1 MMFQIGAKLQS
12 QFASAFKGAQ
22 GSIASLQAKIESLNK
37 KQGDIAA
44 YQKQQSAIEKTRSK
58 LELLQKQYDN
68 LQAEIGEN
76 GNASATLKNQML
88 SKQQQIER
96 TTASLDTQTK
106 RLDQMGSAL
115 EQAGLDTKNLAAESA
130 ALASQ
135 SAALKQQQD
144 AEAAA
149 LQKAAQQMEA
159 EAEEAARLA
168 QQQQEVADSADEMGD
183 SLADAA
189 SDLEQL
195 FAAAGVIETLKKG
208 VEILSDCTDAS
219 IEFES
224 VMTGVDKTTDLTTS
238 EFQAMSA
245 AVKQLSTDIPATTT
259 ELGEVGEVAGQLGIA
274 KNDLLDFTTVMTMLS
289 TATTMAG
296 SEAATMSAQ
305 FANITRM
312 DPSKY
317 SNLGSTI
324 VALGNNYAT
333 TEQKILDMGQGIAAA
348 GSLAGMS
355 EADMMGLSAAVTS
368 LGIETQAGSTSMST
382 LITNLNK
389 AVETGEGLNEFA
401 SVANMS
407 AAEFTRAWG
416 SDAAGA
422 LSQFITG
429 LSDTERNG
437 RSATIILDELGITET
452 RMQRM
457 MLSLAT
463 SGDLMNRTL
472 ATANTAWA
480 ENTALA
486 AEAEKRYATTESK
499 LQMASNAAN
508 NLKIAVGDALTPALG
523 AAADASKS
531 MMVPITH
538 FIEANPNLV
547 QGFVVAGG
555 VIGTVT
561 LAVTGYSAA
570 AKVAAA
576 ASALLTSSIPGVKT
590 LMLITGGVALLAGGI
605 VALSGAIN
613 DASVDFSTLDE
624 EFDSLNEQL
633 QEQERI
639 SDLIKEYKKL
649 SGELE
654 GVSSATGSINDEGP
668 VTILVTAE
676 IQNQL
681 ASSDFLE
688 GEAVVNLSA
697 IANADIDTEEFLK
710 DGTTT
715 VTLSAEAAEALAAA
729 DLLDGTT
736 VQLTGEAAAELT
748 AAGFMAEGQTTVS
761 LTPEM
766 ADYLVANDCFADGNL
781 SLPLTP
787 EVLAKLEAADCVDG
801 NTVTLSATA
810 LQTLAASGF
819 LLDETVLL
827 SAEAANVLSH
837 DDFVTDPTVKLTAVA
852 AQALAASEL
861 LDGTT
866 VTLSGQAL
874 AELTAAGFLQ
884 DGDTT
889 VTLTP
894 EMAKYLADKDCFADG
909 DMSVSLTPAL
919 VETLKAQDCVDVNT
933 ISFSAEVTNLADL
946 QSRINTLQ
954 SSVSSTKSDLDAASG
969 SLATMQERYSQLEAR
984 LANTSKA
991 SDKTALQQ
999 ELEALGTAIT
1009 EQEANVSTLETTYVE
1024 LANELA
1030 VTQSSAANLAAQ
1042 EQRLAEIKE
1051 ELASASG
1058 GVITA
1063 TGNETEVFDQQV
1075 ESLAALTEAKKAGLR
1090 ADIYENVTAQASKYA
1105 HAVKESNEYA
1115 AAMAPLLN
1123 QAKIAEQYLGLSAE
1137 EVNAEYQGLLAHM
1150 DDLAAQPDFNPLG
1163 DDAQSTI
1170 RQIQDLSSLMGQT
1183 FDDLAEYADADIS
1196 WSDTFDWVGTNE
1208 YTWTE
1213 TIKDLNAEIASYGEG
1228 VEEAN
1233 AVQKAF
1239 VNNLVNGLKLG
1250 AVSIEE
1256 VEALLTNTFSDAE
1269 NGGEIVASIMEQV
1282 QTELA
1287 LAAENAED
1295 MNTGMGDTAATAAEL
1310 DAAMS
1315 PVLEQMQA
1323 LGEAYDAAYQS
1334 AYESM
1339 SGQFELFEMVKT
1351 ESSISVD
1358 EMIASLESQVEYMN
1372 TYAENLRKA
1381 SEMGLSEGLIAQLS
1395 DGSTQ
1400 SAALLATIV
1409 SDGTTKIDE
1418 LNTAFAAVE
1427 TGKETFA
1434 STVAE
1439 METDFSTKMAA
1450 LETQLTSTVAAMDKS
1465 SDAAAAGTATVQAFA
1480 DAATALAPTVAAAFQ
1495 AVANKA
1501 KGALKINVSAT
1512 ASGISAYA
1520 SGTDYAERGF
1530 ALVGEEGPEL
1540 VWFNG
1545 GESVATAEETEAIM
1559 RESNLSAQPLTAT
1572 QSDYRS
1578 SDGSVIHIDFSPQY
1592 SIGSNT
1598 NGDELRSILQE
1609 HDENLRDQIENI
1621 LADIEDDRVRSVYA

>member
-22 GSIASLQAKIESLNK
+22 GSIANLQAKIESLNK

-96 TTASLDTQTK
+96 TTTSLDTQSK

-238 EFQAMSA
+238 ELQAMSA

-389 AVETGEGLNEFA
+389 AVETGEGLNEVA

-639 SDLIKEYKKL
+639 SDLIKEYKQL

-710 DGTTT
+710 DGSTT

-748 AAGFMAEGQTTVS
+748 AAGFMVEGQTTVS

-819 LLDETVLL
+819 LLDETVQLTG
-827 SAEAANVLSH
+827 EAANAIATG
-837 DDFVTDPTVKLTAVA
+837 DFVPDTNIQLT
-852 AQALAASEL
+852 
-861 LDGTT
+861 
-866 VTLSGQAL
+866 
-874 AELTAAGFLQ
+874 
-884 DGDTT
+884 
-889 VTLTP
+889 
-894 EMAKYLADKDCFADG
+894 
-909 DMSVSLTPAL
+909 
-919 VETLKAQDCVDVNT
+919 
-933 ISFSAEVTNLADL
+933 AEVTNLAEL
-946 QSRINTLQ
+946 QGQVSALQ
-954 SSVSSTKSDLDAASG
+954 SSVATAKSDLDAASG
-969 SLATMQERYSQLEAR
+969 TLATMQERYSQLEAR
-984 LANTSKA
+984 LANTSKT

-1009 EQEANVSTLETTYVE
+1009 EQEANVSALETTYVE

-1042 EQRLAEIKE
+1042 EQRLTEIKE
-1051 ELASASG
+1051 ELANASG

-1090 ADIYENVTAQASKYA
+1090 ADIYENVTSQAAKYA
-1105 HAVKESNEYA
+1105 HAVKESNEYT

-1123 QAKIAEQYLGLSAE
+1123 QARIAEQYLGLSAE

-1170 RQIQDLSSLMGQT
+1170 QQIEDLSLLMGQT
-1183 FDDLAEYADADIS
+1183 FDDLHEYADADIS
-1196 WSDTFDWVGTNE
+1196 WSDTFGWIGTNE

-1228 VEEAN
+1228 VEDAN
-1233 AVQKAF
+1233 TVQEAF

-1256 VEALLTNTFSDAE
+1256 VEALLTNTFSNAE
-1269 NGGEIVASIMEQV
+1269 NGGEIVASIMEQI

-1287 LAAENAED
+1287 LAAGSAED
-1295 MNTGMGDTAATAAEL
+1295 MNAGMGGTAATAAEL
-1310 DAAMS
+1310 DAAMA

-1439 METDFSTKMAA
+1439 METDFASKMTA
-1450 LETQLTSTVAAMDKS
+1450 LETQLTTTVSAMDKS
-1465 SDAAAAGTATVQAFA
+1465 TEAAEAGTATVQAFA

-1495 AVANKA
+1495 SVANKA
-1501 KGALKINVSAT
+1501 KGALKINVMAT
-1512 ASGISAYA
+1512 AAGISAYA

-1572 QSDYRS
+1572 QSDYRN

>member
-22 GSIASLQAKIESLNK
+22 SSIASLQAKIESLNK

-68 LQAEIGEN
+68 LQAEIGES
-76 GNASATLKNQML
+76 GNASAALKNQML

-96 TTASLDTQTK
+96 TTASLDAQTK

-115 EQAGLDTKNLAAESA
+115 EQAGIDTKNLAAENA

-149 LQKAAQQMEA
+149 MQKAAQQMEA

-168 QQQQEVADSADEMGD
+168 QQQKEVADSADDMGD
-183 SLADAA
+183 SFANAA

-195 FAAAGVIETLKKG
+195 FAAAGVIETLRKG
-208 VEILSDCTDAS
+208 VDILSDCADAS

-224 VMTGVDKTTDLTTS
+224 VMTGVDKTTDLTTA
-238 EFQAMSA
+238 EFKAMSA

-259 ELGEVGEVAGQLGIA
+259 ELGEVGEVSGQLGIA
-274 KNDLLDFTTVMTMLS
+274 KGNLLDFTTVMTMLS

-305 FANITRM
+305 FANITGM

-348 GSLAGMS
+348 GDLAGMS

-382 LITNLNK
+382 LITTLNK
-389 AVETGEGLNEFA
+389 AVETGKGLNDYA

-407 AAEFTRAWG
+407 ASEFTRAWG
-416 SDAAGA
+416 TDAAGA
-422 LSQFITG
+422 LTRFIAG
-429 LSDTERNG
+429 LADTERNG
-437 RSATIILDELGITET
+437 KSATIILDELGITET

-472 ATANTAWA
+472 TTANSAWA
-480 ENTALA
+480 SNTALA
-486 AEAEKRYATTESK
+486 AEAEKRYVNTESK

-508 NLKIAVGDALTPALG
+508 NLKIAVGDALTPAMG
-523 AAADASKS
+523 SFADASKS
-531 MMVPITH
+531 ALVSITH
-538 FIEANPNLV
+538 FIEANPNLI
-547 QGFVVAGG
+547 QGLVVSGG

-561 LAVTGYSAA
+561 VAITGYSAA

-576 ASALLTSSIPGVKT
+576 ASALLTTSIPGVKT
-590 LMLITGGVALLAGGI
+590 LMLITGGIALLAGGI
-605 VALSGAIN
+605 VALSGAIK
-613 DASVDFSTLDE
+613 DASADFETLDE

-633 QEQERI
+633 KEQERI
-639 SDLIKEYKKL
+639 SHLIKEYKQL

-654 GVSSATGSINDEGP
+654 GVSSAAGDINNEGP
-668 VTILVTAE
+668 VAIQVTAE

-681 ASSDFLE
+681 ATSDFLE

-710 DGTTT
+710 DGSTT
-715 VTLSAEAAEALAAA
+715 VTLSAEAAESLAAA
-729 DLLDGTT
+729 DLLDDTT
-736 VQLTGEAAAELT
+736 VQLTGKAAANLT
-748 AAGFMAEGQTTVS
+748 AAGFMVDGQTTVN

-766 ADYLVANDCFADGNL
+766 ADYLVANDCFADGDL

-787 EVLAKLEAADCVDG
+787 ELLEKLEAADCVDG
-801 NTVTLSATA
+801 NTVTLTATA

-819 LLDETVLL
+819 LLDETVQL
-827 SAEAANVLSH
+827 SAKAANSLTIG
-837 DDFVTDPTVKLTAVA
+837 DFIPDSNIKLT
-852 AQALAASEL
+852 
-861 LDGTT
+861 
-866 VTLSGQAL
+866 
-874 AELTAAGFLQ
+874 
-884 DGDTT
+884 
-889 VTLTP
+889 
-894 EMAKYLADKDCFADG
+894 
-909 DMSVSLTPAL
+909 
-919 VETLKAQDCVDVNT
+919 
-933 ISFSAEVTNLADL
+933 AEVTNLPEL
-946 QSRINTLQ
+946 QSKINTLQ
-954 SSVSSTKSDLDAASG
+954 SSVATTKSDLDTANSA
-969 SLATMQERYSQLEAR
+969 LATMQERYGQLEAR
-984 LANTSKA
+984 LANSSKA

-999 ELEALGTAIT
+999 EMEALGAAIA
-1009 EQEANVSTLETTYVE
+1009 EQEANVSTLETTYTELSTE
-1024 LANELA
+1024 LAT
-1030 VTQSSAANLAAQ
+1030 TQASAANLAEQ
-1042 EQRLAEIKE
+1042 EQRLAEIKA
-1051 ELASASG
+1051 ELTGASG

-1063 TGNETEVFDQQV
+1063 TESETSSFEDQVKVLEAITKAKQAELRQSVYDNITQQSKAYAESLQTEAYNQELLNAAVAEQAKYQEYVADGAEGAVAQMHDLVALISSSTGEDGLINWDSAEVQGYVNQV
-1075 ESLAALTEAKKAGLR
+1075 EDLIYILTGEEHDFNHFTGLS
-1090 ADIYENVTAQASKYA
+1090 DEVDETQAS
-1105 HAVKESNEYA
+1105 A
-1115 AAMAPLLN
+1115 AKM
-1123 QAKIAEQYLGLSAE
+1123 
-1137 EVNAEYQGLLAHM
+1137 
-1150 DDLAAQPDFNPLG
+1150 
-1163 DDAQSTI
+1163 
-1170 RQIQDLSSLMGQT
+1170 
-1183 FDDLAEYADADIS
+1183 
-1196 WSDTFDWVGTNE
+1196 
-1208 YTWTE
+1208 
-1213 TIKDLNAEIASYGEG
+1213 
-1228 VEEAN
+1228 EEAWLKIN
-1233 AVQKAF
+1233 KEVTEYSEAVASADGTQKVF
-1239 VNNLVNGLKLG
+1239 LDNLVAGVRDGGMELTQL
-1250 AVSIEE
+1250 
-1256 VEALLTNTFSDAE
+1256 EALLTEQFSGME
-1269 NGGEIVASIMEQV
+1269 GGAQIVADAMEYV
-1282 QTELA
+1282 RAA
-1287 LAAENAED
+1287 LDESADSAED
-1295 MNTGMGDTAATAAEL
+1295 MGAGMGDAAATAAEL

-1339 SGQFELFEMVKT
+1339 SGQFELFEMVKA

-1358 EMIASLESQVEYMN
+1358 EMIAGLQSQVAYME

-1381 SEMGLSEGLIAQLS
+1381 SEMGLSDGLIAQLS

-1400 SAALLATIV
+1400 SAAYLATIV

-1434 STVAE
+1434 GTVAE
-1439 METDFSTKMAA
+1439 METDFTTKMTA
-1450 LETQLTSTVAAMDKS
+1450 LQTQFTTTISEMDKS
-1465 SDAAAAGTATVQAFA
+1465 AEAAEAGNATVQAFA
-1480 DAATALAPTVAAAFQ
+1480 DAATALAPTVRAAFQ
-1495 AVANKA
+1495 SVANAA
-1501 KGALKINVSAT
+1501 KGALKINVRASA
-1512 ASGISAYA
+1512 AGISAYA

-1530 ALVGEEGPEL
+1530 ALVGEKGPEL

-1559 RESNLSAQPLTAT
+1559 RESDLSAQPITAT
-1572 QSDYRS
+1572 QSDYHGS
-1578 SDGSVIHIDFSPQY
+1578 GGSVIHVDFSPQY
-1592 SIGSNT
+1592 SIGSNV

-1609 HDENLRDQIENI
+1609 HDENLRDQVENI
-1621 LADIEDDRVRSVYA
+1621 LADIEDDRARSVYA

>member
-22 GSIASLQAKIESLNK
+22 SSIASLQAKIESLNK

-238 EFQAMSA
+238 ELQAMSA

-416 SDAAGA
+416 SDAAEA

-946 QSRINTLQ
+946 QSHINTLQ

-984 LANTSKA
+984 LANTTKA

-1009 EQEANVSTLETTYVE
+1009 EQESNVAALESSYVE
-1024 LANELA
+1024 LSTELA
-1030 VTQSSAANLAAQ
+1030 STQAAAADLAAQ
-1042 EQRLAEIKE
+1042 EQRLAEIKA
-1051 ELASASG
+1051 ELVSASG
-1058 GVITA
+1058 GVVSATESETSSFEDQIEVLEAITKA
-1063 TGNETEVFDQQV
+1063 KQAELRQSVYDNITQQSKAYAKSLQEEANNQALLNAAVAEQAMYQEYVANGAEGAVAQMNDLVALIQGSTNADGFIMWDTAEVQAYVGQV
-1075 ESLAALTEAKKAGLR
+1075 EDLLWILTGEEYDFNHMLGLR
-1090 ADIYENVTAQASKYA
+1090 
-1105 HAVKESNEYA
+1105 
-1115 AAMAPLLN
+1115 MA
-1123 QAKIAEQYLGLSAE
+1123 
-1137 EVNAEYQGLLAHM
+1137 
-1150 DDLAAQPDFNPLG
+1150 
-1163 DDAQSTI
+1163 
-1170 RQIQDLSSLMGQT
+1170 
-1183 FDDLAEYADADIS
+1183 
-1196 WSDTFDWVGTNE
+1196 
-1208 YTWTE
+1208 
-1213 TIKDLNAEIASYGEG
+1213 
-1228 VEEAN
+1228 VEEAEVSASKMEEAWLAIN
-1233 AVQKAF
+1233 KDVTKYSEAVASADGTQQVF
-1239 VNNLVNGLKLG
+1239 LENLVAGVRDGGMELSQL
-1250 AVSIEE
+1250 
-1256 VEALLTNTFSDAE
+1256 EALLTEQFSGME
-1269 NGGEIVASIMEQV
+1269 GGAQIVADAMDYVKS
-1282 QTELA
+1282 A
-1287 LAAENAED
+1287 LDESADSAQAMSD
-1295 MNTGMGDTAATAAEL
+1295 GMSDTAVTAAEL

-1450 LETQLTSTVAAMDKS
+1450 LEAQLTTTVSAMDKS
-1465 SDAAAAGTATVQAFA
+1465 ADAAAAGTATVQAFA

>member
-22 GSIASLQAKIESLNK
+22 SSIASLQAKIESLNK

-68 LQAEIGEN
+68 LQAEIGLN

-168 QQQQEVADSADEMGD
+168 QQQQEVAKSADEMGD

-195 FAAAGVIETLKKG
+195 FAAAGIIDTLKKG
-208 VEILSDCTDAS
+208 VEILSDCSDAS

-238 EFQAMSA
+238 ELQAMSA

-389 AVETGEGLNEFA
+389 AVETGEGLNDFA

-624 EFDSLNEQL
+624 EFDALNEQL

-639 SDLIKEYKKL
+639 SDLIKEYKQL

-681 ASSDFLE
+681 ASSDFLK

-819 LLDETVLL
+819 LLDETVQLTG
-827 SAEAANVLSH
+827 EAANAIASG
-837 DDFVTDPTVKLTAVA
+837 DFVPDTNIQLT
-852 AQALAASEL
+852 
-861 LDGTT
+861 
-866 VTLSGQAL
+866 
-874 AELTAAGFLQ
+874 
-884 DGDTT
+884 
-889 VTLTP
+889 
-894 EMAKYLADKDCFADG
+894 
-909 DMSVSLTPAL
+909 
-919 VETLKAQDCVDVNT
+919 
-933 ISFSAEVTNLADL
+933 AEVTNLAEL
-946 QSRINTLQ
+946 QGQVSALQ
-954 SSVSSTKSDLDAASG
+954 SSVATAKSDFDAASG

-1123 QAKIAEQYLGLSAE
+1123 QAKIAEQYLGLSAA

-1170 RQIQDLSSLMGQT
+1170 QQIQDLSSLMGQT

-1196 WSDTFDWVGTNE
+1196 WSDTFDWVGTSE

-1381 SEMGLSEGLIAQLS
+1381 SEMGLSDGLIAQLS

-1400 SAALLATIV
+1400 SAALLSTIV
-1409 SDGTTKIDE
+1409 TDGTTKIDE

-1427 TGKETFA
+1427 TGKESFA